1 MEPVCWAIY
10 NGLTQEYKKNKK
22 TYSKQTFDYTD
33 YNNDMYYNNVK
44 EVVIFDKIIKESCI
58 I

>member
-1 MEPVCWAIY
+1 M
-10 NGLTQEYKKNKK
+10 NKK